1 MIAIDIT
8 KGKELIKEQIQMR
21 KMKFTDRGVKHFL
34 LINGIKQC
42 WLAEQM
48 LVSESMLSL
57 LLDNK
62 RTWHAKHIIGMS
74 SILNIQEKRLMEMI
88 NA

>member
-21 KMKFTDRGVKHFL
+21 KMKPTQKGIKDFL

-62 RTWHAKHIIGMS
+62 RTWHAKHIIGLS
-74 SILNIQEKRLMEMI
+74 SILDIQEKQLMKMI

>member
-1 MIAIDIT
+1 
-8 KGKELIKEQIQMR
+8 MR
-21 KMKFTDRGVKHFL
+21 KIKVSEKGIKDCL
-34 LINGIKQC
+34 AINGIKQV

-62 RTWHAKHIIGMS
+62 RTWHIKYILDLS
-74 SILNIQEKRLMEMI
+74 SILGITDRQLMRMI

>member
-1 MIAIDIT
+1 
-8 KGKELIKEQIQMR
+8 MR
-21 KMKFTDRGVKHFL
+21 KMKTVIRKMRPTEKGIKDFL

-62 RTWHAKHIIGMS
+62 RTWHAKHIIGLS
-74 SILNIQEKRLMEMI
+74 SILDIQEKKLMRMI